1 MYRTFAIL
9 SISFLLSMDV
19 LAFQNVQ
26 MNEETRE
33 LLTALKGGKD
43 SSDVLAT
50 LFKTG
55 DGRISDL
62 IKALNDSDRKVSL
75 RAQIVI
81 RYLGN
86 ETGMQALDTWYNSQA
101 ETVTAGPVPLPLR
114 ERDYVS
120 IKVDY
125 IDQPSNRWVSADR
138 YIYALALDG
147 SPRAKAFLDEMMKRV
162 GTIDDSTVSGYALG
176 RVLASSPEKLLTP
189 QSDLAKMVL
198 KNAFFILPEDR
209 AYASSKLVG
218 LNAGKNRALV
228 EVYINRGHLAEEW
241 YHVVISKRGR
251 NWKFFSITQVA
262 VS

>member
-1 MYRTFAIL
+1 MYRTFAIV
-9 SISFLLSMDV
+9 SISLLLSV
-19 LAFQNVQ
+19 NALAFQKVQ
-26 MNEETRE
+26 TKGETRE
-33 LLTALKGGKD
+33 LLTALKGVKD
-43 SSDVLAT
+43 SSEVLAT

-62 IKALNDSDRKVSL
+62 IDALNDSDRKVSL

-86 ETGMQALDTWYNSQA
+86 ETGMQALDIWYNSQA

-114 ERDYVS
+114 ERDYIS

-125 IDQPSNRWVSADR
+125 VDQPSNRWVSADR

-147 SPRAKAFLDEMMKRV
+147 SPRAKALLDKMMKRV
-162 GTIDDSTVSGYALG
+162 GMIDDSTVSGYALG
-176 RVLASSPEKLLTP
+176 RVLASNPRKLLTQ

-198 KNAFFILPEDR
+198 KNAFFILPADR
-209 AYASSKLVG
+209 AYASSKLLG

-251 NWKFFSITQVA
+251 NWKFFSISQVA